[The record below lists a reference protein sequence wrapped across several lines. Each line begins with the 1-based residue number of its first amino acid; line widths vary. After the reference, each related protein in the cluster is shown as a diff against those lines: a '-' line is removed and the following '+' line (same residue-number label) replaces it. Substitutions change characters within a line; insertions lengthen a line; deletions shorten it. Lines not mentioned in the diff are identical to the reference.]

1 MKNTGYVKD
10 LHNIFFTT
18 TFVDFWMCFIFQ
30 IEFQSNKGVNE
41 QGYVAVDDVSFIEIP
56 KCDLKPKEA
65 DPTITTTTKKTTT
78 TTPKKT
84 TPTTTPVPSTEPPDG
99 KSIL

>member
-1 MKNTGYVKD
+1 
-10 LHNIFFTT
+10 
-18 TFVDFWMCFIFQ
+18 MCATYAGKYLNLGFIFQ
-30 IEFQSNKGVNE
+30 IEFQSNKGANE

-56 KCDLKPKEA
+56 KCDLMPKEA
-65 DPTITTTTKKTTT
+65 DPTATTTITTKKTTT
-78 TTPKKT
+78 STTPKKT